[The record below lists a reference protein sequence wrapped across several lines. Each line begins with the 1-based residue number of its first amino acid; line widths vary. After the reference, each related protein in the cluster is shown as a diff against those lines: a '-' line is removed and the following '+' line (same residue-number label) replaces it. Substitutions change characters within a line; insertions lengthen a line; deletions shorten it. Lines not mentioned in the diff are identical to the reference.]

1 VTRLADLRPTTWLP
15 SLLAGLTTWVTLLA
29 WSKFA
34 ENPAG
39 FMVPILGACILV
51 AIVGML
57 LRALRQPALVVA
69 LVQVIVVLG
78 WLHHREASAFAL
90 GGWIPTPD
98 SVQVFISVLNQS
110 GLAAQAYAAPV
121 PQSVPEFYPLVILAG
136 ALTAVLID
144 FLAVGLRRAPLAGL
158 PLLAVYTAPVSILD
172 GGVSWLKFA
181 AAALCFLFLIAAEEA
196 QRLRGWGHQVVPDGR
211 IFDTQTTSVSGQ
223 AIWSSAR
230 KIGFTATG
238 LAVVIPVFVPTF
250 SATFFDGGGPG
261 GNGDGNAVSISN
273 PMIDLRRDLARGA
286 DVELVRMTTDSPDPS
301 YLRITVLNSF
311 DGNAWRPSS
320 RDIPV
325 EQRADGAIVR
335 PPGLDRTLPT
345 KRTRAT
351 IEASERFRSRWL
363 PTPYPVSS
371 VDAPGDWRYD
381 RSTLDFISAA
391 DDQTTSGLRYQLTGL
406 ELSPSAVDLVTALP
420 APASVFTPNTALPDD
435 LPTSVRKL
443 ARTVTAGKA
452 SKFEQAVA
460 LQQWF
465 RVDGGF
471 RYSLERSAGNGTD
484 DLLRFLGTGKDGRV
498 GYCEQFAAAMA
509 LMGRSLG
516 IPSRVAVG
524 FLRPDRVAR
533 NTYVYSSHDLH
544 AWPEMYFGGVGW
556 VRFEPT
562 PQGRATSVPSYTTQQ
577 IPQANPSQSSSA
589 PAAAPSLNRIDRTL
603 DAAAK
608 QDKNGAGSALTS
620 PVTLFSLLGA
630 LLLGLL
636 VVAPRTARAVVRRR
650 RWAGATSP
658 AELVEVGWREVRD
671 SALDLGL
678 VFDDRRTL
686 RGAAEELV
694 HTFGAGG
701 EDDDALGRGSRRGR
715 DAAPEA
721 ASALDRIVRLV
732 ERARYARSLPDGAVT
747 EQQVHDDVDTCVAAM
762 QAGVGRR
769 RRSRATWLPAS
780 LTAPSGPRARTRLA
794 GASFEAGVDRAV

>member
-1 VTRLADLRPTTWLP
+1 
-15 SLLAGLTTWVTLLA
+15 
-29 WSKFA
+29 
-34 ENPAG
+34 
-39 FMVPILGACILV
+39 
-51 AIVGML
+51 
-57 LRALRQPALVVA
+57 
-69 LVQVIVVLG
+69 
-78 WLHHREASAFAL
+78 
-90 GGWIPTPD
+90 
-98 SVQVFISVLNQS
+98 
-110 GLAAQAYAAPV
+110 V